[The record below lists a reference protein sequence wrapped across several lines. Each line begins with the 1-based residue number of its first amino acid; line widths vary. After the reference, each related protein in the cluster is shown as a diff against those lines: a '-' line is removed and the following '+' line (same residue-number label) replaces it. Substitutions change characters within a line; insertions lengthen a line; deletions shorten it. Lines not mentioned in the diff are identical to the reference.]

1 MARAGWSPGS
11 PHGDARPHSAG
22 GGREG
27 SVPGGLVAVFS
38 GGGTGGHLYPAL
50 ALADALSHLRPDVR
64 PFFVGAER
72 GLEARVLPER
82 GLEHLLLPVRGF
94 ERGAMRGSP
103 GLLGGILAT
112 VRRVLGVLD
121 GMMRSLMAT
130 RKVFRRLQPGLVVV
144 TGGYAGGPAG
154 LMAGFMG
161 IPLALQEQ
169 NAFPGITTRVL
180 SRWSRQVHL
189 AFPEARDALPRRS
202 RARARVS
209 GNPIRLPTPGD
220 AAADRAHF
228 GLAPGSRVVL
238 VVGGSQGAVAVNRAV
253 LEGVRGAEEGSLQ
266 RPEDL
271 QILWATGP
279 RNQEEVEEELR
290 SLGSPEWVRAHGY
303 IHEMP
308 RALRVATL
316 AVSRAGAMATSEF
329 LAWGLPAVL
338 VPLPTAAADHQAR
351 NAESLARAGAAVHL
365 PEPELSGESLWRA
378 VTTLL
383 AAPEKLEAMRAA
395 ALERGRPEAARRIAA
410 DLAALLPHPVQAP
423 GGGVS

>member
-1 MARAGWSPGS
+1 VLSP
-11 PHGDARPHSAG
+11 
-22 GGREG
+22 
-27 SVPGGLVAVFS
+27 VVAVFS

-50 ALADALSHLRPDVR
+50 ALAEALSGVRPDVR

-72 GLEARVLPER
+72 GLEARILPER
-82 GLEHLLLPVRGF
+82 GLDHLLLPVRGF
-94 ERGAMRGSP
+94 ERGAMRGGG

-112 VRRVLGVLD
+112 VGRALEVLD
-121 GMMRSLMAT
+121 GMARSLMAT
-130 RKVFRRLQPGLVVV
+130 GEAFSRLRPGLVVV

-154 LMAGFMG
+154 LMAGLMG

-169 NAFPGITTRVL
+169 NAYPGVTTRVL

-189 AFPEARDALPRRS
+189 AFPEAQDALPRRS
-202 RARARVS
+202 RPRVRLS
-209 GNPIRLPTPGD
+209 GNPIRVPIPGD
-220 AAADRAHF
+220 AAADRAHL

-253 LEGVRGAEEGSLQ
+253 LQAVRGVVEGSLQ

-279 RNQEEVEEELR
+279 RNQVAVEEELG
-290 SLGSPEWVRAHGY
+290 SLGSPEWVRALGY

-308 RALRVATL
+308 RALRVASL

-329 LAWGLPAVL
+329 LAWGVPAVL

-378 VTTLL
+378 VTALL
-383 AAPEKLEAMRAA
+383 AAPDELEAMGRACM
-395 ALERGRPEAARRIAA
+395 EWGCPEATRQIAES
-410 DLAALLPHPVQAP
+410 LAALLPRPARIP